1 MELFDIERGKLVL
14 HPNNLYIPQ
23 FKKIWERDKDPG
35 KEQATKE
42 IAYITF
48 LCNLSS
54 KNPYGGYAEKDKAIR
69 IAQDV
74 FNDINYK
81 PDAEIKAAI
90 DKYTEMQSTTY
101 TRLLKSSLKAAD
113 KLAEYFDLLDFAQ
126 LDSSGKP
133 VYTVRDLG
141 FSLKEVGNI
150 IKSLTSLEKQVQRDQ
165 LEATTAR
172 GGNEIGFY
180 ETPKKA
186 RK

>member
-23 FKKIWERDKDPG
+23 FKKIWDRDKDPG

-54 KNPYGGYAEKDKAIR
+54 KNPYGGYAEKDRAIKV
-69 IAQDV
+69 AQDI
-74 FNDINYK
+74 FDDINYK
-81 PDAEIKAAI
+81 PDDLIKEAI
-90 DKYTEMQSTTY
+90 TKYSEMQSTTY
-101 TRLLKSSLKAAD
+101 TRLLRSSLNAAD
-113 KLAEYFDLLDFAQ
+113 KLAEYFELLDFSKV
-126 LDSSGKP
+126 DSTGKP
-133 VYTVRDLG
+133 LYTVRDLG

-165 LEATTAR
+165 LESTTAR
-172 GGNEIGFY
+172 GGNEIGLY